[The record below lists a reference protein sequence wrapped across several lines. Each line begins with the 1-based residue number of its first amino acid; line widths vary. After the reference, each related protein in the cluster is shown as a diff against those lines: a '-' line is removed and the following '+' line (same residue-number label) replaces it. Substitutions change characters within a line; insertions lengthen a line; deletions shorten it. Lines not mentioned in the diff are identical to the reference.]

1 MDFVDV
7 FNVSENVLRPSQQ
20 PVTILVEYG
29 RYPGPYS
36 LVIFNSAGEHIKTL
50 EDLTNLSR
58 PVSQTYQ
65 WDGKN
70 KYGDTCASGV
80 YILDLV
86 EPYDRKE
93 RKLLIVR

>member
-1 MDFVDV
+1 MDV
-7 FNVSENVLRPSQQ
+7 FDVSLNVLRPSSGK
-20 PVTILVEYG
+20 PVTITVEYS
-29 RYPGPYS
+29 RFPGNYS

-50 EDLTNLSR
+50 DDHVLDR
-58 PVSQTYQ
+58 PVSAVYQ

-70 KYGDTCASGV
+70 KYGETCASGV

-93 RKLLIVR
+93 RKILIVK

>member
-1 MDFVDV
+1 MDV
-7 FNVSENVLRPSQQ
+7 FTVSENVLRPSQQ

-50 EDLTNLSR
+50 DDHYLDQ
-58 PVSQTYQ
+58 PVSAVYQ

-70 KYGDTCASGV
+70 KYNDTCASGV

-93 RKLLIVR
+93 RKLLIVK